1 MVITLGRKGAIYMR
15 NVKSTVIGAFSIVI
29 VISLLS
35 SAISFFGYTKVID
48 SLNNFQVNMANQDK
62 LQELGELSAKRQQ
75 ILTQCVISLNNDG
88 NKEFEEIGKN
98 IDDIA
103 KKLAKADISAE
114 DVKTVEELININK
127 EYNDIYLNT
136 MSDDIKAFDK
146 KNIAEFSKSAQVI
159 YLDIQKTQRELKE
172 ELSKSLET
180 RLTKSNSDIVELNRR
195 VGLIYLDSQYID
207 STFVEIKNLLA
218 DVLAQIQSD
227 AVTNTITEEEF
238 NKKIEDLKQK
248 ITTAAS
254 KASTVVENSQ
264 PVYGFDR
271 VLSMKKISSEL
282 DAYEK
287 VNELIAFTDE
297 SNSSVMYSA
306 STFED
311 TSTIIK
317 ENNTSISQILSEL
330 EKSQQDQEKITQLVT
345 QHTSYNSVIQEIY
358 KRTAIMKKASIIN
371 GYSNMTK
378 INRTFSDNIN
388 KLRQSF
394 NNYFANDIKT
404 SENTKKAIF
413 WIFVAVTLFS
423 IVVGMIITLL
433 LSKKI
438 AHPINSLAT
447 LLARVEKGDLTVRA
461 DIKAD
466 GEIGGLGKQVNS
478 VLDGQQRMVEQ
489 FRDTTNE
496 ISNLKQRLIILVKQN
511 RESVNTIS
519 SYKKI
524 DKAMETR
531 SFDTVSMLTDVR
543 SVSEQTQK
551 AVGDSMRAIEVAKSR
566 EKEVE
571 EAEIVINTVNET
583 VKSIASSIS
592 KLESS
597 SGKIGEITNTITQI
611 ASQTNLLAL
620 NAAIE
625 ANRAGQQGK
634 GFAVVADEIRKL
646 SNASNNSAG
655 EIKTQIREI
664 QASISF
670 AVEKMNLGVIGVE
683 DGASKINEVKE
694 GIVEIIQSFN
704 LVADAI
710 KSSADKASTQYEATM
725 QFVEAVDNM
734 SKAANE
740 TSTSSTNN
748 DLEDSIE
755 LQART
760 LKDLDQISQ
769 LLHEASGELKNIAD
783 KVKI

>member
-1 MVITLGRKGAIYMR
+1 MK

-35 SAISFFGYTKVID
+35 SAISFIGYNKVID
-48 SLNNFQVNMANQDK
+48 SLNNFQVNKANQDK
-62 LQELGELSAKRQQ
+62 LQELNELSAKRQQ
-75 ILTQCVISLNNDG
+75 ILTQCVISLNDDG

-98 IDDIA
+98 MDDIA
-103 KKLAKADISAE
+103 KNLAKADISVE
-114 DVKTVEELININK
+114 DTKLVQELITINNK
-127 EYNDIYLNT
+127 YNDLYLST
-136 MSDDIKAFDK
+136 MANDIKAFDK
-146 KNIAEFSKSAQVI
+146 KNIAEFSKSSEVI
-159 YLDIQKTQRELKE
+159 YLNIQKIQNELKE
-172 ELSKSLET
+172 VLSKSLET
-180 RLTKSNSDIVELNRR
+180 RIGNSTYDTVDLNRK
-195 VGLIYLDSQYID
+195 VGLIYSDSQYID
-207 STFVEIKNLLA
+207 STFVEIENLLA
-218 DVLAQIQSD
+218 DILAQIQSD
-227 AVTNTITEEEF
+227 AVPNAMTEEEF

-248 ITTAAS
+248 ITIAAS

-264 PVYGFDR
+264 PTYGFDR
-271 VLSMKKISSEL
+271 VYSIKKISSEL
-282 DAYEK
+282 QAYEK
-287 VNELIAFTDE
+287 VNKLITFTDE
-297 SNSSVMYSA
+297 NKSSIMYSA

-311 TSTIIK
+311 TSTTF
-317 ENNTSISQILSEL
+317 EGNNTAISQILNEL
-330 EKSQQDQEKITQLVT
+330 EKSEQDKEKIAQLVS
-345 QHTSYNSVIQEIY
+345 QHASYNSVAQEIF
-358 KRTAIMKKASIIN
+358 KRTAIMRKATITN
-371 GYSNMTK
+371 GYNNMTDLNK
-378 INRTFSDNIN
+378 AFSNNIK
-388 KLRQSF
+388 KLTESF

-413 WIFVAVTLFS
+413 WIFVGVTLFS
-423 IVVGMIITLL
+423 IVVGMIIVLL
-433 LSKKI
+433 LSKRI

-461 DIKAD
+461 DIKVN
-466 GEIGGLGKQVNS
+466 GEIGGLGKQVNN
-478 VLDGQQRMVEQ
+478 VLEGQQRMVEQ
-489 FRDTTNE
+489 FKDTTNE

-511 RESVNTIS
+511 RESVNKIS
-519 SYKKI
+519 SLKKVDNLI
-524 DKAMETR
+524 ETK
-531 SFDTVSMLTDVR
+531 SFDTESMLTDVR

-571 EAEIVINTVNET
+571 EAEIVFNTVNDT

-655 EIKTQIREI
+655 EIKTQIKEI

-683 DGASKINEVKE
+683 DGASRINEVKE
-694 GIVEIIQSFN
+694 GIVEIIESVN
-704 LVADAI
+704 LVAEAI
-710 KSSADKASTQYEATM
+710 KASAYKASTQYETTM
-725 QFVEAVDNM
+725 QFVEAVDSM
-734 SKAANE
+734 SKSANE
-740 TSTSSTNN
+740 AATSSTNN
-748 DLEDSIE
+748 DLDDSIE

>member
-1 MVITLGRKGAIYMR
+1 MK

-48 SLNNFQVNMANQDK
+48 SLNNFQVNKANQDK

-75 ILTQCVISLNNDG
+75 ILTQNVISLSGDG
-88 NKEFEEIGKN
+88 NKEFEAIGKN

-114 DVKTVEELININK
+114 EIKIALELININNK
-127 EYNDIYLNT
+127 YNDIYLTT
-136 MSDDIKAFDK
+136 MSDDIKTFDK
-146 KNIAEFSKSAQVI
+146 KNIAEFSKSAQSI
-159 YLDIQKTQRELKE
+159 YLDIRKTQEALKG
-172 ELSKSLET
+172 KIAISLESGID
-180 RLTKSNSDIVELNRR
+180 KSMNDIVDLNRR
-195 VGLIYLDSQYID
+195 VGLIYSDSQYID
-207 STFVEIKNLLA
+207 STFVEIENLLA
-218 DVLAQIQSD
+218 DVLVHIQSD
-227 AVTNTITEEEF
+227 AGTSTITEDEF
-238 NKKIEDLKQK
+238 KKKIEDLKQK
-248 ITTAAS
+248 IETAAS
-254 KASTVVENSQ
+254 SATTVVENSQ
-264 PVYGFDR
+264 PTYGFDR
-271 VLSMKKISSEL
+271 VFGMKEIASEL
-282 DAYEK
+282 QAYEK
-287 VNELIAFTDE
+287 INELIALTDE
-297 SNSSVMYSA
+297 NNSSVMYCA

-311 TSTIIK
+311 TSTTLK
-317 ENNTSISQILSEL
+317 ENNVAISQILNEL
-330 EKSQQDQEKITQLVT
+330 EKSGQDKEQITKLVS
-345 QHTSYNSVIQEIY
+345 QHSSYNSVTQEIY
-358 KRTAIMKKASIIN
+358 KRAAIMKNASITN
-371 GYSNMTK
+371 GYSDMTE
-378 INRTFSDNIN
+378 INKAFSDNIN
-388 KLRQSF
+388 KLRESF
-394 NNYFANDIKT
+394 NNYFANDIKK
-404 SENTKKAIF
+404 SEDTKKAIF
-413 WIFVAVTLFS
+413 WIFIGITLIS
-423 IVVGMIITLL
+423 IVIGMIIALL

-447 LLARVEKGDLTVRA
+447 LLSRVEKGDLTVRA
-461 DIKAD
+461 DIKAN

-496 ISNLKQRLIILVKQN
+496 ISNLKTRLITLVKQN

-519 SYKKI
+519 KYKKV
-524 DKAMETR
+524 DKSMETR
-531 SFDTVSMLTDVR
+531 AFDTVSMLTDVR
-543 SVSEQTQK
+543 SMSEQTQK

-571 EAEIVINTVNET
+571 EAEIVFNTVNET

-625 ANRAGQQGK
+625 ANRAGEQGK

-655 EIKTQIREI
+655 EIKTQIKEI
-664 QASISF
+664 QASINF
-670 AVEKMNLGVIGVE
+670 AVKKMDLGVIGVE
-683 DGASKINEVKE
+683 DGSARINEVKE
-694 GIVEIIQSFN
+694 GIVEIIESVN
-704 LVADAI
+704 LVAKTI
-710 KSSADKASTQYEATM
+710 KASAVKASTQYEATM

-734 SKAANE
+734 SRSANE
-740 TSTSSTNN
+740 AATSSTNG
-748 DLEDSIE
+748 DLDDSIE